1 MYIAQG
7 GRRKSGEEEWN
18 DARRIRTRLTVG
30 LGLISSR
37 GGAGHYGRRM
47 GAAPLLSVHPRQ
59 RPPPP
64 PFPHIHDSGL
74 INHLLPPSPMEPYIT
89 AATSQDPGI
98 ICSPLAPPPFFH
110 PVTDRNPFIRR
121 TDAAFLG
128 KLAAVK

>member
-1 MYIAQG
+1 MERQSSNSHQID
-7 GRRKSGEEEWN
+7 GRAGAN
-18 DARRIRTRLTVG
+18 IQ
-30 LGLISSR
+30 SR
-37 GGAGHYGRRM
+37 GGVGNYGRRM

-59 RPPPP
+59 RPP
-64 PFPHIHDSGL
+64 FPHLHDSGL

-98 ICSPLAPPPFFH
+98 ISSPLAPPPSFL